1 MHLLPPPIRDMAV
14 YDPDRLIR
22 IIDAELKSE
31 HKLKN
36 AYSNYCGNLTLE
48 DLFTTDTVYVS
59 ARRCARGFKHKRDT
73 QAFMQSAWENS
84 YILCRKVLNGK
95 FKPEYYRER
104 EINERG
110 KLRLIRPPKFE
121 CKVVQKVLCDYVVRP
136 ALECR
141 MITSNYASI
150 RGRGAYKLYNDVY
163 KSLQAAIAR
172 NRNEVIVMI
181 DFSKYFANINLE
193 ILFRELSR
201 YINEEK
207 VIELIRAFSPGEY
220 GLSLGNELSQ
230 VPASFFPSKIDHMV
244 KDEMGIKDYF
254 RYMDDSLAIIKND
267 FTVEYL
273 DRVRKKADDLG
284 IKINNDKI
292 RVVKVGDPFVFCKER
307 FLFDRRNNRYYRI
320 QNPRIARCERHKL
333 KSFRRKLDDGEMS
346 MERIQRQYKG
356 VRGMIK
362 SHPNNRLKLKE
373 LDALYESL
381 FGESPDEI

>member
-1 MHLLPPPIRDMAV
+1 MAV
-14 YDPDRLIR
+14 YDPERLIR
-22 IIDAELKSE
+22 IIDFEIRNESGV
-31 HKLKN
+31 KN
-36 AYSNYCGNLTLE
+36 AYSKYCGLLTIE

-84 YILCRKVLNGK
+84 YILCRKVLEGR
-95 FKPEYYRER
+95 FKPGYYKER
-104 EINERG
+104 VINERG
-110 KLRLIRPPKFE
+110 KLRVIRPPKFE
-121 CKVVQKVLCDYVVRP
+121 WKVVQKVLCDYVVRP

-150 RGRGAYKLYNDVY
+150 RGRGASKLYEDVY
-163 KSLQAAIAR
+163 QSISRALR
-172 NRNEVIVMI
+172 RDNDEVIVMI
-181 DFSKYFANINLE
+181 DFSKYFANIDLD
-193 ILFRELSR
+193 ILFSELSR
-201 YINEEK
+201 YIRDEK
-207 VIELIRAFSPGEY
+207 VLELIRSFSPGEY

-254 RYMDDSLAIIKND
+254 RYMDDSLTVIKRD
-267 FTVEYL
+267 FTDEFL
-273 DRVRKKADDLG
+273 KRVRRKADELG
-284 IKINNDKI
+284 IVINDNKI
-292 RVVKVGDPFVFCKER
+292 RIVSVGEPFVFCKER
-307 FLFDRRNNRYYRI
+307 YLFDGSNNRYYRI

-333 KSFRRKLDDGEMS
+333 KSFKRKLDAGEMTIDS
-346 MERIQRQYKG
+346 IHRQYKG

-362 SHPNNRLKLKE
+362 SHPNNKKKIRE